1 MKVNKK
7 KKNKEGPK
15 LAMEV
20 EQQMTRK
27 RTQPTDTKL
36 HFGTVKGRYKPWEK
50 RPKKERNKGIEKGN
64 ETNKDK
70 KKREETET
78 GM

>member
-1 MKVNKK
+1 
-7 KKNKEGPK
+7 
-15 LAMEV
+15 
-20 EQQMTRK
+20 MTRK
-27 RTQPTDTKL
+27 RKQSTDTKL
-36 HFGTVKGRYKPWEK
+36 HFGTVRGRYKPWEK

>member
-15 LAMEV
+15 LAMEL

-36 HFGTVKGRYKPWEK
+36 HFGTVTGRYKPWK
-50 RPKKERNKGIEKGN
+50 RDRKGK
-64 ETNKDK
+64 NKDK

-78 GM
+78 ENPVNGKHS